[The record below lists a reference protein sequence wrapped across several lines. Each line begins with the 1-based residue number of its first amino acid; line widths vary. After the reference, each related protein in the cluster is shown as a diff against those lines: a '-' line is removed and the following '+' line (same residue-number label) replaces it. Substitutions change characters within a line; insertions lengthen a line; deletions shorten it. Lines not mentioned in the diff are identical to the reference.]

1 MKDTIKLGTKEL
13 LKVNDSNRPWHMPVC
28 AGISAGGPVII
39 AAILGMPMI
48 TGAIGSMGGMVFL
61 YMSNTPLYHRAIVL
75 MACSFGMIVS
85 FISGTFTHIMPSMI
99 PLTLGIVTVVA
110 TMIVRYY
117 QVGGPGNFFFLMT
130 ATLAAYMPFP
140 PTKLIEASGY
150 FSLGCMWAFSV
161 AFIYSVVLL
170 KFNKP
175 EPIKEI
181 VYEGFDNVILDSLII
196 GLFVGFSAWFAGAV
210 GFDKPYWVPISTL
223 AILQGMTLRSK
234 WTRQIHR
241 ISGTLVG
248 IVLVYFLLLVPFKE
262 YQVGILIAVLACL
275 VEVFVVRNYGL
286 AAIFITPLTVFMA
299 EISGVVG
306 AGNSTHLIITRL
318 SDIALGS
325 VIGFVGGVCLHSVR
339 FRNLIK
345 RVIFAFKDS
354 KEL

>member
-1 MKDTIKLGTKEL
+1 MKDRIKTETKEL
-13 LKVNDSNRPWHMPVC
+13 FKINNSNRPWHMPVC

-39 AAILGMPMI
+39 AASLGMPMI

-61 YMSNTPLYHRAIVL
+61 YMLNTPLYHRVIAL
-75 MACSFGMIVS
+75 MACCFGMIVT
-85 FISGTFTHIMPSMI
+85 FISGAFTHIMPSMI
-99 PLTLGIVTVVA
+99 PLTLGVITVVA

-117 QVGGPGNFFFLMT
+117 QVGVPGNFFFLMT
-130 ATLAAYMPFP
+130 ATLATYMPFP

-150 FSLGCMWAFSV
+150 FSLGCMWAFSI
-161 AFIYSVVLL
+161 AFVYSLVLL
-170 KFNKP
+170 KFKKP

-196 GLFVGFSAWFAGAV
+196 GFFVGFSAWFAGVV

-241 ISGTLVG
+241 ISGTIVG
-248 IVLVYFLLLVPFKE
+248 IVLAYFLLLVPFRE

-286 AAIFITPLTVFMA
+286 AAIFITPLTVYMA

-306 AGNSTHLIITRL
+306 EGSSTHLIVTRL

-325 VIGFVGGVCLHSVR
+325 VIGFVGGICLHSVK
-339 FRNLIK
+339 FRNIIK
-345 RVIFAFKDS
+345 RVVLIFKD
-354 KEL
+354 KT